1 MSERGRTISKLLSG
15 LLAGGLLVAVTVLA
29 FSTTAPTVKAWGN
42 LRCDFLTG
50 GGWIVINGAKGT
62 FGVGGGCKNGSPT
75 WGHLEYIDHGTGLN
89 VHGTSI
95 TGYFP
100 VGTDGGTDQHPTGE
114 RLVCGTATTNL
125 YGDVNFVVDARDM
138 GEPGVNDTFDI
149 RLRKPP
155 VIPGT
160 TGVAVYDTTTQCWPH
175 YLGSSAPCAAGNGG
189 GGNIQLHD
197 DNPSTTGDFGGSCP
211 AY

>member
-15 LLAGGLLVAVTVLA
+15 LLVGGLLVAVTVLV
-29 FSTTAPTVKAWGN
+29 FSTTAPRVKAWGS

-114 RLVCGTATTNL
+114 RLVCGTARTNL
-125 YGDVNFVVDARDM
+125 LFPNDNVNFVVDATDA
-138 GEPGVNDTFDI
+138 GEPGVNDHFDI
-149 RLRKPP
+149 RLRNQF
-155 VIPGT
+155 GT
-160 TGVAVYDTTTQCWPH
+160 AFYDTTTQCWPH
-175 YLGSSAPCAAGNGG
+175 YLGSSAPCSPGNGG